1 MGDPIRHHSRRKR
14 RRSFIDPTTGSS
26 TRRRRARFERLED
39 RRMLDAAPQLVLDIG
54 QAGGGSQPK
63 SLVAIGNSTY
73 FFATDNVHGTELW
86 RTTVSRMRWFR
97 RRACG

>member
-1 MGDPIRHHSRRKR
+1 MGGPLRHHPRRKR
-14 RRSFIDPTTGSS
+14 RRSFIDPTAGGSN
-26 TRRRRARFERLED
+26 RRWDARFERLED

-63 SLVAIGNSTY
+63 SFVAIGNSTY

-86 RTTVSRMRWFR
+86 RTTVSRRRWFR